1 MDQQAEYP
9 EEPIYEPEEVQ
20 EYENATVAPPLE
32 CLWQILREYRLLN
45 SLLLSLLVM
54 IVFFVAMWNFI
65 IYVAIGG
72 EGDSDFS
79 DGGAAPAQQQQEK
92 QKVVKLM
99 QRQQKTP
106 PTAQQTFRT
115 TAISGHHPARLQRTR
130 RQGPVPRGQ
139 RPSSFDRKRQE
150 QQRRHEERSEGHW
163 LVTAQDHA
171 QRCDPRKDWPA
182 CAREEERK

>member
-32 CLWQILREYRLLN
+32 SAFGKYLREYRLLN

-72 EGDSDFS
+72 EGIPIF
-79 DGGAAPAQQQQEK
+79 
-92 QKVVKLM
+92 
-99 QRQQKTP
+99 
-106 PTAQQTFRT
+106 PT
-115 TAISGHHPARLQRTR
+115 GERLPLNNSRKSKK
-130 RQGPVPRGQ
+130 
-139 RPSSFDRKRQE
+139 SSN
-150 QQRRHEERSEGHW
+150 
-163 LVTAQDHA
+163 
-171 QRCDPRKDWPA
+171 
-182 CAREEERK
+182 